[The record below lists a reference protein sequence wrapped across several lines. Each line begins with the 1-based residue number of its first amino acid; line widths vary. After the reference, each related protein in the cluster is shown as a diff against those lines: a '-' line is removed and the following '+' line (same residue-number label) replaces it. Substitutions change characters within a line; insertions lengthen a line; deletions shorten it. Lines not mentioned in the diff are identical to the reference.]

1 LLAPAAADMSAL
13 DAVIRERLGSD
24 VALIR
29 TIADYI
35 IGAGGKRLRPAI
47 LSLSSFTPQLSC
59 TTMWLTSP
67 IFVVDGLPPT
77 PRSAM
82 QPASWSGTSCIHA
95 RSR

>member
-1 LLAPAAADMSAL
+1 MQTATAGSPRLPTLPELLAPAAADMSAL

-47 LSLSSFTPQLSC
+47 LL
-59 TTMWLTSP
+59 LT
-67 IFVVDGLPPT
+67 
-77 PRSAM
+77 
-82 QPASWSGTSCIHA
+82 A
-95 RSR
+95 RA